1 MQDIP
6 ALNEILVKRIKLKH
20 QLEGTYSIEII
31 DVDEFKGDEGE
42 GSVDYIDFEVTYSYE
57 SEGVIYT
64 DVKNIFSLK
73 RSDAPREY
81 FLATPRIILSEGVRY
96 TLGDNAP
103 KTDMVNSPD
112 HYKKRYIR
120 EVIQSIK
127 GLCTPEEYRGYLKG
141 SKIKYLARYQDKGG
155 IEDLEKEQWYGAELI
170 AFEKEQINQNQEA
183 TQ

>member
-1 MQDIP
+1 MKDGIV
-6 ALNEILVKRIKLKH
+6 LRKLLIKRIKLRHHLSINDQTQIVIRKVSEDDVQDKH
-20 QLEGTYSIEII
+20 KEFEVIYDKHDSSLVVHNIQESFIVEYS
-31 DVDEFKGDEGE
+31 EFKK
-42 GSVDYIDFEVTYSYE
+42 FE
-57 SEGVIYT
+57 
-64 DVKNIFSLK
+64 KALK
-73 RSDAPREY
+73 D
-81 FLATPRIILSEGVRY
+81 TRY

-155 IEDLEKEQWYGAELI
+155 IEDLEKGQWYGDELI
-170 AFEKEQINQNQEA
+170 AFEKEQKNKTQEA

>member
-6 ALNEILVKRIKLKH
+6 ALNEILVERIKLKH
-20 QLEGTYSIEII
+20 QLEETYSIEII
-31 DVDEFKGDEGE
+31 DIDEFKGDEE
-42 GSVDYIDFEVTYSYE
+42 SLDFLEFGVTYNYE
-57 SEGVIYT
+57 KDGALHT
-64 DVKNIFSLK
+64 NVKNIFLLEKSNASRDTYLV
-73 RSDAPREY
+73 
-81 FLATPRIILSEGVRY
+81 TPNVKLSEGVRY

-103 KTDMVNSPD
+103 KADMVNSPD

-155 IEDLEKEQWYGAELI
+155 IEDLEKGQWYGAELI
-170 AFEKEQINQNQEA
+170 AFEKEQINQKQEA